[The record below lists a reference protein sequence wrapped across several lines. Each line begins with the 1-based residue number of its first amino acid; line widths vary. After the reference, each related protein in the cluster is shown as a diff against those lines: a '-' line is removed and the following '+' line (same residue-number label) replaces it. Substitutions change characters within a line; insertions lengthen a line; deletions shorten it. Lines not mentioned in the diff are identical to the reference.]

1 MGGAAQHPESRHLL
15 NNRLPARFVKPWD
28 LSMTPQSY
36 PLPQHFA
43 FKASP
48 RAKQNAI
55 VHAPGVRITVLTS
68 RLIRMEYDPAEC
80 FEDRPSQMAWYRD
93 FSVPEF
99 TLKRSSSEL
108 ELETLYL
115 TVRYVFTPQRFSSRS
130 LSIYL
135 KNLDICWHFGDEDP
149 DNLGGTARTLDL
161 TNGSTDLDR
170 GLISRSGWA
179 LVDDSNT
186 PVFDETGWIQSR
198 KSPEKQDFYFFGYG
212 TDYKA
217 CLRDYT
223 RLSGS
228 VPLLPRFAL
237 GNWWS
242 RYWAYSQQELL
253 NLMKQFISHK
263 IPLSVCIIDMDWH
276 LVDLGPKEDPF
287 AGWTGY
293 TWNRDLFP
301 DPDAFIQDLHRL
313 GLKTALN
320 LHPAD
325 GVRRHEEAYEAMA
338 REMDMDATTGEPISF
353 ELDTL
358 RFAMPYFKHLH
369 HPQEKRGV
377 DFWWIDWQ
385 QGTET
390 GTTGLDPLWWLNHLH
405 FLDSGRQP
413 EKRPF
418 IFSRWGG
425 LGNHRYPI
433 GFSGDTF
440 STWDSLAFQ
449 PYFTA
454 TAANVGYG
462 WWSHDIGGHNFGD
475 DSAELYL
482 RWVQFGVFSPV
493 LRLHSTKNP
502 YAERRPWAFDEET
515 LRIVRRDMQRRHR
528 LIPYLYTQSWYHHR
542 EGIAPI
548 RPMYYDYPDRPE
560 AYTCPQ
566 QYVFGD
572 GVIAAPYTRPLDPDT
587 KQSRQVIWFP
597 PGEWFDLFS
606 GDRYAGDRWN
616 TFYGSLE
623 DIPVFCRSGVI
634 LPLNAKNDGN
644 GVDNPHHI
652 EWRIFAGH
660 SGKFDLYEDDGLSQH
675 WQSGQYSI
683 TSVRQKYEPPVWNVI
698 LSPPE
703 RYADILPR
711 VRSHTIRVTGITPPS
726 QVRLTIEGQK
736 SIVTPSVHSQSGDW
750 SVELSEIP
758 ITATIHLQV
767 YGDWNSMQTPEKSR
781 LERLS
786 TLVNRFEMENSTKLE
801 LRDKLPSLVSSPE
814 DMAYFPDLSHTQIQ
828 ACLETICEAGFYILP
843 DYAGT
848 ERIVLWNSNNNDRI
862 TYRFM
867 LGHNAILDRTFP
879 MEPEGGVVPRFRLID
894 IPRLDSQNAR
904 VEKGQLKRCSKLIYN
919 YFDILIKEM
928 IKE

>member
-1 MGGAAQHPESRHLL
+1 
-15 NNRLPARFVKPWD
+15 
-28 LSMTPQSY
+28 MTPRSH
-36 PLPQHFA
+36 PLPSHFV

-48 RAKQNAI
+48 QANPNAV
-55 VHAPGVRITVLTS
+55 VHAPRVRFTILTS
-68 RLIRMEYDPAEC
+68 RLIRMEYDCTEH

-93 FSVPEF
+93 FPVPEY
-99 TLKRSSSEL
+99 TTKQSSSEL
-108 ELETLYL
+108 KIETCDL
-115 TVRYVFTPQRFSSRS
+115 TIRYVSDPPNFSSRS

-135 KNLDICWHFGDEDP
+135 KQLHRCWRFGDQDP

-161 TNGSTDLDR
+161 TNGCANLEK

-186 PVFDETGWIQSR
+186 PVFDETCWIQSR
-198 KSPEKQDFYFFGYG
+198 HSSEKLDLYFFGYG
-212 TDYKA
+212 IDYKA

-253 NLMKQFISHK
+253 DLMQQFLSHR
-263 IPLSVCIIDMDWH
+263 IPLSVCIVDMDWH
-276 LVDLGPKEDPF
+276 LVDLGPETDPF

-301 DPDAFIQDLHRL
+301 DPDGFIEALHRL

-325 GVRRHEEAYEAMA
+325 GVRRHEDMYEEMA
-338 REMDMDATTGEPISF
+338 REMKIDPAAGEPISF
-353 ELDTL
+353 ELDDP
-358 RFAMPYFKHLH
+358 RFALSYFKYLH

-385 QGTET
+385 QGTES
-390 GTTGLDPLWWLNHLH
+390 GTAGLDPLWWLNHLH

-433 GFSGDTF
+433 GFSGDTYA
-440 STWDSLAFQ
+440 TWSSLEFQ
-449 PYFTA
+449 PYFTS

-482 RWVQFGVFSPV
+482 RWVQFGVFSPAM
-493 LRLHSTKNP
+493 RLHSTKNP
-502 YAERRPWAFDEET
+502 YAERRPWAFDKKT
-515 LRIVRRDMQRRHR
+515 LRIIRRDMQRRHH
-528 LIPYLYTQSWYHHR
+528 LIPYLYSQSWTHHK

-548 RPMYYDYPDRPE
+548 RPMYYDYPDRAE
-560 AYTCPQ
+560 AYVCPQ
-566 QYVFGD
+566 QYIFGD

-587 KQSRQVIWFP
+587 NQSRQVIWFP
-597 PGEWFDLFS
+597 PGDWFDLFS
-606 GDRYAGDRWN
+606 GDRYAGNRWN
-616 TFYGSLE
+616 TVYGSLE
-623 DIPVFCRSGVI
+623 DIPVFCRDGMI
-634 LPLNAKNDGN
+634 LPLNGKNDVN
-644 GVDNPHHI
+644 GVDNPHHL

-660 SGKFDLYEDDGLSQH
+660 LGEFHLYEDDGLSQD
-675 WQSGQYSI
+675 WKNGKYCI
-683 TSVRQKYEPPVWNVI
+683 TSVRQVYDRSAWNLI
-698 LSPPE
+698 LSPSEGNTELIPQ
-703 RYADILPR
+703 
-711 VRSHTIRVTGITPPS
+711 VRSHTIRVAGIIPPS
-726 QVRLTIEGQK
+726 QITLNIDGQI
-736 SIVTPSVHSQSGDW
+736 SHATPIVLSQSDFW
-750 SVELSEIP
+750 SVELAEIP
-758 ITATIHLQV
+758 ITATIQLHID
-767 YGDWNSMQTPEKSR
+767 GDWNPMQTPEKSR
-781 LERLS
+781 LDRLS
-786 TLVNRFEMENSTKLE
+786 TLVERFQMENSSKLE
-801 LRDKLPSLVSSPE
+801 LRDKLPSLLTSPE
-814 DMAYFPDLSHTQIQ
+814 EMAYFPCLSMTQMQ
-828 ACLETICEAGFYILP
+828 ACLETICEAGFYIVP
-843 DYAGT
+843 RYTGK
-848 ERIVLWNSNNNDRI
+848 ECIVLWNSHTNNRI

-867 LGHNAILDRTFP
+867 LGHNAILDRILP

-894 IPRLDSQNAR
+894 IPKQDLQNER
-904 VEKGQLKRCSKLIYN
+904 VEKGQLKRHSRLIFN
-919 YFDILIKEM
+919 YFDILIKEITCPM
-928 IKE
+928 